1 MDKFNF
7 FVLIKILFNNNKSD
21 IEKILTENLTV
32 DQMDINELLIF
43 SNFQLRV

>member
-32 DQMDINELLIF
+32 
-43 SNFQLRV
+43 S

>member
-21 IEKILTENLTV
+21 TEKILTENLTV
-32 DQMDINELLIF
+32 
-43 SNFQLRV
+43 S